1 MRKYDR
7 FVEGFRRFAE
17 QRMTPEEALAKAND
31 SIRKRVL
38 AREENFL
45 SFVEKGVF
53 EYIHS
58 PYLKLLEPKQI
69 RFNDLKTWVGKDG
82 IEGALRTLEN
92 EGVYFTVDEFKGKV
106 PVMRNALSSGA
117 KKGCS

>member
-17 QRMTPEEALAKAND
+17 QRMTPDEALAKAND

-45 SFVEKGVF
+45 SFVEKGIF
-53 EYIHS
+53 QYACS
-58 PYLKLLEPKQI
+58 PYLKLLERKRIQ
-69 RFNDLKTWVGKDG
+69 FNDLKTWVGKDG
-82 IEGALRTLEN
+82 IERALRTLEN

-106 PVMRNALSSGA
+106 PVPRRHVR
-117 KKGCS
+117 